1 MPKSS
6 PLWTLHAYVDLAFTA
21 VLQRVLSASVTVEQQ
36 LVSQIGK
43 GVLVFAAVAPNDTTK
58 EVDAMAEKILKY
70 KMWPD
75 EQGANV
81 RENSY

>member
-1 MPKSS
+1 M
-6 PLWTLHAYVDLAFTA
+6 
-21 VLQRVLSASVTVEQQ
+21 LSASVTVEHQ

-43 GVLVFAAVAPNDTTK
+43 GVLVFAAVAPDDTVK

-81 RENSY
+81 R